1 MMPGVPNFPCYKV
14 HWPELEV
21 AKGMNFPAWPAPP
34 RVITWLA
41 PSHAPGLTLD
51 TPSQR
56 GLLKPPSKAVPGLTQ
71 TTHVSAHSVITFA
84 WARI

>member
-1 MMPGVPNFPCYKV
+1 MKHAHTSSVLGMMPGVPNFPCYKV

-34 RVITWLA
+34 LVITWLA

-51 TPSQR
+51 IPFSERSPQAP
-56 GLLKPPSKAVPGLTQ
+56 K
-71 TTHVSAHSVITFA
+71 
-84 WARI
+84 